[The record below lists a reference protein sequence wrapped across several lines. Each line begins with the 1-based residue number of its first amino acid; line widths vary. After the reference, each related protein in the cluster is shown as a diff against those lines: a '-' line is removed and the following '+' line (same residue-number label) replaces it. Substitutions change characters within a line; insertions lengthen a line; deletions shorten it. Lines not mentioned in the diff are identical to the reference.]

1 MTVNFC
7 FYNWLS
13 FIGRDR
19 LLRNPHWAWS
29 SDFNRPESGRC
40 QQSVIREL
48 MLKPANSCEPC
59 KNRPMLNCTLI
70 SEPTQFNVISKF
82 QVSTDSWYSPAIITK
97 WVRSWEMISLP
108 TPRLTLWHAPLW
120 RNCRIKMRGNI
131 SLRSWPKAKI
141 VLKLDNFLQWKTI
154 EVKILCSMN
163 HLPAKYK

>member
-13 FIGRDR
+13 FIDLDR
-19 LLRNPHWAWS
+19 LQRNPHGAVTS
-29 SDFNRPESGRC
+29 TVLG
-40 QQSVIREL
+40 QQAVIREL
-48 MLKPANSCEPC
+48 MLKPANSWEPC
-59 KNRPMLNCTLI
+59 KNRPMQNCTLI

-82 QVSTDSWYSPAIITK
+82 QVSTDSWYSPAIKTK
-97 WVRSWEMISLP
+97 WVRSWAMISLP

-120 RNCRIKMRGNI
+120 RNCRIKMSGNI
-131 SLRSWPKAKI
+131 SLRTWPKAKI